1 MDITKTIW
9 TGPYRLDAGQNGR
22 RLALPRAAPAVRRGQ
37 AVSEERSLQRRDNMA
52 DPKWTPGPWEVT
64 NFGTAVKQASASWAD
79 GGIAIVVSDHRSN
92 DAHLIAAAP
101 DLYEDLVNL
110 GNYVEWLLTYI
121 LDWDEKAAKAH
132 VEGFTTSLRKA
143 RGETAGD

>member
-1 MDITKTIW
+1 
-9 TGPYRLDAGQNGR
+9 
-22 RLALPRAAPAVRRGQ
+22 
-37 AVSEERSLQRRDNMA
+37 MA
-52 DPKWTPGPWEVT
+52 DPKWTPGPW
-64 NFGTAVKQASASWAD
+64 KAD
-79 GGIAIVVSDHRSN
+79 VGSITVNNRTILLANAPGFNSGEQMVATVRL
-92 DAHLIAAAP
+92 AAAAP